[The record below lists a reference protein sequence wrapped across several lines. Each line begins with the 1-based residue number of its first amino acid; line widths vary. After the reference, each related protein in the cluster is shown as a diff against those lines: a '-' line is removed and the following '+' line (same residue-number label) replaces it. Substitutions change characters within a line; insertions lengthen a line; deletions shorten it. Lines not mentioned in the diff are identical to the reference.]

1 MHAHTVLF
9 FVEMFDNSVALG
21 EPGTFLQWI
30 YSLLMSSVSSYH
42 LKLNP

>member
-9 FVEMFDNSVALG
+9 FVEMFGNSVALG
-21 EPGTFLQWI
+21 EPGTFIQWI
-30 YSLLMSSVSSYH
+30 YSLLMSVSSYH